1 MLDTFLHA
9 VPFTLRDRPGTAL
22 RIETEIGAWAWERGD
37 AGWVRVPS
45 TSGGDVLRIDSA
57 TLWRLCVRMV
67 EPDEARARSVVDG
80 AAADAV
86 LQIVSII
93 R

>member
-1 MLDTFLHA
+1 MAT
-9 VPFTLRDRPGTAL
+9 
-22 RIETEIGAWAWERGD
+22 WSWERGG

-67 EPDEARARSVVDG
+67 EPDQARDRSVIDG

-86 LQIVSII
+86 LQIVSIN